1 MLLIRIPPNHSMC
14 RARSFCAL
22 PLASMVTCATWGVIS
37 SPSQDLADA
46 AMQAVR
52 QWTDKP
58 YLLNGEVVEVM
69 TMVNVAFS
77 LKP

>member
-1 MLLIRIPPNHSMC
+1 
-14 RARSFCAL
+14 
-22 PLASMVTCATWGVIS
+22 MVTCATWGVIS
-37 SPSQDLADA
+37 SPSQDLADP

-52 QWTDKP
+52 QWTYKP